1 MSTNIFSKEYIH
13 SPINEDENPQDSSF
27 YVSANKVN
35 FEIISQNV
43 QRHLQ
48 YHRNLKVLLGSA
60 FLILNL

>member
-27 YVSANKVN
+27 FVSANKVN

-43 QRHLQ
+43 PRCIQ
-48 YHRNLKVLLGSA
+48 YHRNLKVLLEST